1 MINTIDVVRTIKAVL
16 EDKKGEDID
25 ILDIS
30 GVSVVADYFVVASA
44 SNINQLT
51 AMKDETEERLY
62 KEYQISPKN
71 VEGKSGSTWILLDY
85 GDVIVHLFTREDRAF
100 YDLERIWKDGKKIE
114 L

>member
-1 MINTIDVVRTIKAVL
+1 MDKTLDVVKTVKAVL

-44 SNINQLT
+44 SNINQLD
-51 AMKDETEERLY
+51 AMKDEIEEKLH
-62 KEYQISPKN
+62 KDYQMNPKN
-71 VEGKSGSTWILLDY
+71 VEGKRGSTWILLDY

>member
-16 EDKKGEDID
+16 DDKKGEDID

-51 AMKDETEERLY
+51 AMKDETEEGLY

-71 VEGKSGSTWILLDY
+71 VEGNSGSTWILLDY

>member
-1 MINTIDVVRTIKAVL
+1 MDKTLEIVKTVKAVL

-44 SNINQLT
+44 TNINQLD
-51 AMKDETEERLY
+51 AMKDEVEERLY
-62 KEYQISPKN
+62 KDYSLGPKN
-71 VEGKSGSTWILLDY
+71 VEGKRGSTWILLDY

-114 L
+114 I